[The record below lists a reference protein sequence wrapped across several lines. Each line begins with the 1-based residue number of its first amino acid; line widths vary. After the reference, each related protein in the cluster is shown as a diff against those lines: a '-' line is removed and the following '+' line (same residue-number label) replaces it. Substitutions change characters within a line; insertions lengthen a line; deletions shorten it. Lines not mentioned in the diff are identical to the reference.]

1 MWCAYCIVVMAIY
14 WIFECVPL
22 AITSLIPVVLLPLTG
37 TVQVQI
43 LPIVQSTVPLAAK
56 KCVLQCTVC
65 VSKSDEGSRF
75 KNSQKTFL
83 FLLKIY

>member
-56 KCVLQCTVC
+56 KCVLQ
-65 VSKSDEGSRF
+65 
-75 KNSQKTFL
+75 
-83 FLLKIY
+83 

>member
-43 LPIVQSTVPLAAK
+43 LPIVQSAVPLAAK
-56 KCVLQCTVC
+56 KVCAAVSTVC

-75 KNSQKTFL
+75 KNSQKNFL
-83 FLLKIY
+83 VST